1 MFSKPIP
8 ECIRVTVLTPNPLLK
23 YLANFLNPGINSFPE
38 LGPNTSSYL
47 VFHNFSTY
55 TLSSTLMFFILSG
68 LFIFILAL
76 PSACPLPPGSIAIPP
91 MDSMMFQ
98 IDSFSTWNPQTIGF
112 LLYLWE
118 FLHSRLY
125 YFCTSVLSLNLS
137 SLRMGVKKPHL
148 FLGISKRSQP
158 RFFSIVC
165 PPGLVLAENIGN
177 HFARNLLSPHF
188 PICQNEEGKPFE
200 NFQS

>member
-1 MFSKPIP
+1 M
-8 ECIRVTVLTPNPLLK
+8 RVTVLIPTPLLK
-23 YLANFLNPGINSFPE
+23 DLATFLNPGINSFPK
-38 LGPNTSSYL
+38 LGPNTSSYFVL
-47 VFHNFSTY
+47 HNFSTY

-68 LFIFILAL
+68 FCTFILAL
-76 PSACPLPPGSIAIPP
+76 PLGCPLPPGSIAIPP
-91 MDSMMFQ
+91 MDSLMFQ
-98 IDSFSTWNPQTIGF
+98 LDSFSTWNPQTIGF
-112 LLYLWE
+112 LLCLWE

-137 SLRMGVKKPHL
+137 SLRMGIKKTSPVFGSLQKIPAQVL
-148 FLGISKRSQP
+148 FHSMPSRLS
-158 RFFSIVC
+158 
-165 PPGLVLAENIGN
+165 LVENIGK